1 MRKNYIEIGNRYRA
15 AFSSIVT
22 LSKCGFDLSK
32 VIEYASETEIVEKNT
47 GNVYKLVDS
56 DFSNDE
62 QEFSIEQDGSTWFK
76 GVRGEKINEGMAS
89 WLTLI
94 ANVSEEYHKQCSF
107 IEYDSNELTEQEVI
121 KLENSQKRDVRVLI
135 DSLFS

>member
-94 ANVSEEYHKQCSF
+94 ANVS
-107 IEYDSNELTEQEVI
+107 VG
-121 KLENSQKRDVRVLI
+121 ENLRHEAFKEMSGVKNDAGLRRI
-135 DSLFS
+135 R